1 MKALKTLFTLSLVT
15 FFLSSYHVAEKDRQ
29 PVPFIVFENEAGE
42 KITKALTETASADWK
57 GKVKSVEFRMGDWVI
72 EVEGMLIY
80 SPKQGDAVVMI
91 FKGTAGFTSVMQNIE
106 SKFDPNVGDR
116 VILDNLKMVGQEKG
130 YAPIVHTVK

>member
-1 MKALKTLFTLSLVT
+1 M
-15 FFLSSYHVAEKDRQ
+15 D
-29 PVPFIVFENEAGE
+29 
-42 KITKALTETASADWK
+42 
-57 GKVKSVEFRMGDWVI
+57 DWVI